1 MDSRYLNKMMEV
13 DMKCQRVMLLFAVL
27 IMSSMVSAQETQENL
42 VTDDFLG
49 QKVPAAQ
56 FLDKWINEY
65 VKWIILP
72 EEREEFENLT
82 TIQDKMNF
90 IELFWLKRDPVP
102 ETFYNEF
109 KEDYYQRLRYIYNS
123 FGYSDNS
130 GILTHRGMTYAVLGE
145 PQYVDE
151 NFTIDGSNYRRG
163 DRFSRRG
170 IVWVYGPQDG
180 VKIPAYYQI
189 LFLKFGTN
197 RYEIVADFW
206 GQKNISDSM
215 IDSGS
220 YGSQGYVPHRLESLL
235 RDKREWFVKNKDTED
250 IKKKLQS
257 GGQFALTN
265 IEVACSLTD
274 SDTPGVWKYAVCK
287 IRYADMIFKV
297 ENGENVAELEG
308 DLILQTKDNS
318 FKYLFPRTSIRLSDE
333 ELKKKFSDE
342 LELKTGIAQAPE
354 SDKYDI
360 YVEIRDQKSGV
371 VYRTTKA
378 DADKK

>member
-1 MDSRYLNKMMEV
+1 MMEV
-13 DMKCQRVMLLFAVL
+13 DMNCQRVFLLFAVL
-27 IMSSMVSAQETQENL
+27 IMSSLAYTQDSQENL

-72 EEREEFENLT
+72 EEMEEFENLV

-109 KEDYYQRLRYIYNS
+109 KEDYYQRLRYIYNKFS
-123 FGYSDNS
+123 YSDIP
-130 GILTHRGMTYAVLGE
+130 GILTHRGMVYAVLGE
-145 PQYVDE
+145 PQYVDD
-151 NFTIDGSNYRRG
+151 NFTTEGSDYRRG

-189 LFLKFGTN
+189 LFLKFGSN
-197 RYEIVADFW
+197 RYEIVADYW
-206 GQKNISDSM
+206 GQKVLSDIL

-220 YGSQGYVPHRLESLL
+220 IGSQGYVPHRLESLL

-250 IKKKLQS
+250 LKKKLQS

-265 IEVACSLTD
+265 TEAACSLTD

-287 IRYADMIFKV
+287 IKYADMIFKV
-297 ENGENVAELEG
+297 EDGVNIAELEG
-308 DLILQTKDNS
+308 DLILQTKDKS
-318 FKYLFPRTSIRLSDE
+318 FKYSFPKTSLRLNDE

-354 SDKYDI
+354 SDKYVI
-360 YVEIRDQKSGV
+360 YAEIRDQKSGV
-371 VYRTTKA
+371 VYEMKKA
-378 DADKK
+378 DTEKK

>member
-1 MDSRYLNKMMEV
+1 
-13 DMKCQRVMLLFAVL
+13 MKSQKILLLFAVFIISFSVYPL
-27 IMSSMVSAQETQENL
+27 DVPENL

-49 QKVPAAQ
+49 QKISADQ
-56 FLDKWINEY
+56 FMDKWINEY
-65 VKWIILP
+65 VKYIILP
-72 EEREEFENLT
+72 EEKEEFENLVT
-82 TIQDKMNF
+82 VQEKMNF

-109 KEDYYQRLRYIYNS
+109 KEDYYQRLRYIYNN
-123 FGYSDNS
+123 FGYSDTP

-151 NFTIDGSNYRRG
+151 NFTIDGSDYRRG

-206 GQKNISDSM
+206 GQKVLSDSI

-220 YGSQGYVPHRLESLL
+220 FGREGYVPRRLEALFK
-235 RDKREWFVKNKDTED
+235 DKREWYIKNKDTED
-250 IKKKLQS
+250 LKKKLQS

-274 SDTPGVWKYAVCK
+274 SETPDIWKYAVCK

-297 ENGENVAELEG
+297 ENEENIAELEG
-308 DLILQTKDNS
+308 DLILKTKDNS
-318 FKYLFPRTSIRLSDE
+318 FKYSFPRTSIRLNDE

-342 LELKTGIAQAPE
+342 LELKTGIAQAPD

-371 VYRTTKA
+371 VYEMKKA
-378 DADKK
+378 DTEKK